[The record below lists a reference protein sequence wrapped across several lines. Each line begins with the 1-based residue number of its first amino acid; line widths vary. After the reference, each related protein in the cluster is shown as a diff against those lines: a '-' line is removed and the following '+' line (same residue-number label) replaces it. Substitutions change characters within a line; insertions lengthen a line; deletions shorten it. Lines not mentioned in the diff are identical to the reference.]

1 LKGRLKISD
10 DLSNKSCYDA
20 CVSACHENDP
30 QPMIPKSLRGA
41 GVTGIDEKIKAL

>member
-1 LKGRLKISD
+1 MKGRLKISD

-30 QPMIPKSLRGA
+30 QPMIPKSLRWSKRYGNY
-41 GVTGIDEKIKAL
+41 